1 MRAVYTYSQG
11 AAYKHNALWL
21 CKRRKTWATAKPPLC
36 RGICTIYVQEQ
47 QSQRRRSDVSFPKSR
62 NWQHKLTELT
72 EVCASVCEG
81 HPNSRG
87 WKVMCVRVCVC
98 EINAV
103 CCFHFIMFYIS
114 GRRRRCNATVDAS
127 RAKYRRDTRRIRFIL
142 LLPPLLLPP
151 SLPLPLPLCV
161 RHQST
166 KSFPLRCQRR
176 RCRSTPLLT
185 PHDILSGTRHR
196 TQAAVLP

>member
-1 MRAVYTYSQG
+1 MCRSSRANDGDQMLV
-11 AAYKHNALWL
+11 
-21 CKRRKTWATAKPPLC
+21 
-36 RGICTIYVQEQ
+36 
-47 QSQRRRSDVSFPKSR
+47 FPKAETDRTSWLR
-62 NWQHKLTELT
+62 
-72 EVCASVCEG
+72 
-81 HPNSRG
+81 
-87 WKVMCVRVCVC
+87 CVRVCARDTQTLGDEKSCECVCVYVC

-127 RAKYRRDTRRIRFIL
+127 RGKYRRDTRRIRFIL
-142 LLPPLLLPP
+142 LLPPSLPLP
-151 SLPLPLPLCV
+151 LPLPLPLCV